1 MRSLIWILPLLALSF
16 TAAADDK
23 AELQE
28 LYAAVSALNQEQQSL
43 YQQFQM
49 LQEVRRSNDREFFNS
64 QVRSPQL
71 ITEVPKYDEVGEAQ
85 REVVRRAEE
94 LTRQSDQLYAQYNE
108 LGARKAALQQ
118 RILELTLP
126 KQ

>member
-16 TAAADDK
+16 AAAADDK
-23 AELQE
+23 AEIQE

-49 LQEVRRSNDREFFNS
+49 LQEVRRTNDREFFNS
-64 QVRSPQL
+64 QVRPPQL
-71 ITEVPKYDEVGEAQ
+71 TTEIPKYDEVGDAQ

-108 LGARKAALQQ
+108 LGARKALLQQ
-118 RILELTLP
+118 RILELTTP
-126 KQ
+126 K

>member
-16 TAAADDK
+16 AAAADDK
-23 AELQE
+23 AEIQE

-49 LQEVRRSNDREFFNS
+49 LQEVRRTNDREFFNS
-64 QVRSPQL
+64 QVRPLQL
-71 ITEVPKYDEVGEAQ
+71 TTEIPKYDEVGDAQ

-108 LGARKAALQQ
+108 LGARKALLQQ
-118 RILELTLP
+118 RILELTTP
-126 KQ
+126 K